1 MGQNKHHRQTHI
13 SYEWIGKVKF
23 ETNKCRRNY
32 PATKEQLRQY
42 LTKMKKKLDFDLKSK
57 HILQKNQDSD
67 L

>member
-1 MGQNKHHRQTHI
+1 MQKKLSSNQRTA
-13 SYEWIGKVKF
+13 E
-23 ETNKCRRNY
+23 
-32 PATKEQLRQY
+32 QY